1 MTTGSGS
8 LFKSRFDGYSQ
19 GMKRNPLVRITSLL
33 VFTLCISSSYSAPAA
48 DSYVETTDYSWGVIS
63 NNDGFDKTLAI
74 YKEADNLGIT
84 DYGDDITYTAEIQC
98 TKKKLT
104 FMVYGDPIGI
114 YPVTSYTSTDGYA
127 SAKIDNGRIVKY
139 PYISLKDSSG
149 IFFKSPKIV
158 TSAILKGRDTFSFKI
173 LSSVQENT
181 VANFSIGDISSYVS
195 KFKSLGCPLK

>member
-1 MTTGSGS
+1 
-8 LFKSRFDGYSQ
+8 
-19 GMKRNPLVRITSLL
+19 MKQKPLGRL
-33 VFTLCISSSYSAPAA
+33 VFILLAILGISNAFSANAA
-48 DSYVETTDYSWGVIS
+48 DSFVEATDYSWGVIS

-74 YKEADNLGIT
+74 YKDADNRGIT
-84 DYGDDITYTAEIQC
+84 DYGDDITYTAELQC

-104 FMVYGDPIGI
+104 FMVYADPIGI

-127 SAKIDNGRIVKY
+127 SAKIDNGRILKY

-149 IFFKSPKIV
+149 IFFKSPKTV
-158 TSAILKGRDTFSFKI
+158 TAAILKGRDTFSFKI

-181 VANFSIGDISSYVS
+181 VANFSIGDFASYAS